1 MKGIAAKSNGP
12 SAPARPA
19 AGSGT
24 QHTARPAA
32 PHPHHDRPTRTAARL
47 RPRRLAAR
55 LCTLLCLL
63 LAAGCDRASTL
74 SLGEVPEGSLHS
86 IRALKQRC
94 TSAAGH
100 VVAEPLAVRGVVT
113 ANDRYGEFPHEIVIE
128 DDTGGLRIALD
139 RARLA
144 DLFPLG
150 STVTVQCDGLALG
163 LYGGRVVLG
172 SAPDARYGVAR
183 IPADRIS
190 RHLRCEGHAGMP
202 EVGPVTP
209 DAIRTPE
216 RIDTYVRLDG
226 LRFTESAAW
235 CDLDPATLRPVAT
248 ERTAVDAAGRRLT
261 VRTSASCL
269 YAEEPLPAGPVTL
282 CGIVD
287 CFNGSYSLRI
297 TARRILT
304 P

>member
-1 MKGIAAKSNGP
+1 MKGIAAKSNG
-12 SAPARPA
+12 
-19 AGSGT
+19 
-24 QHTARPAA
+24 
-32 PHPHHDRPTRTAARL
+32 L
-47 RPRRLAAR
+47 LPRRLRAALR
-55 LCTLLCLL
+55 IFLLRAMPLCLTAL
-63 LAAGCDRASTL
+63 LAACDRASTL
-74 SLGEVPEGSLHS
+74 SPGEVPKGTLCS
-86 IRALKQRC
+86 IRALKHRC
-94 TSAAGH
+94 TSAAGC
-100 VVAEPLAVRGVVT
+100 VIAEPLAVRGVVT
-113 ANDRYGEFPHEIVIE
+113 ANDRYGEFPREIVIE
-128 DDTGGLRIALD
+128 DATGGLRIALD

-163 LYGGRVVLG
+163 LYGGRVLLG
-172 SAPDARYGVAR
+172 AAPDPHYGVAR
-183 IPADRIS
+183 IPAERIA

-202 EVGPVTP
+202 EVEPLTP
-209 DAIRTPE
+209 DALQTPK

-226 LRFTESAAW
+226 LRFTETAAW
-235 CDLDPATLRPVAT
+235 CDLDPETLRPVTT

-269 YAEEPLPAGPVTL
+269 YAEEPLPAGSVTL

-287 CFNGSYSLRI
+287 YFNGAYSLRI